1 MSYASDALID
11 ALETKNR
18 QLTKENNAL
27 LRLCD
32 ALESCRHT
40 YCGDCEY
47 WDRTCGGCSLDKM
60 MSDAG
65 IDVHKLGPTR
75 AEADAITTA
84 LRKDNKQLRKRSR
97 KLQDL
102 VGDYCALMSHMIAT
116 MPEQRNAMACELRT
130 FAALEKRRRKLWKGE
145 TK

>member
-18 QLTKENNAL
+18 QLTEENNAL

-40 YCGDCEY
+40 YCGDCEH
-47 WDRTCGGCSLDKM
+47 WDQTCGSCSLDKM
-60 MSDAG
+60 MDDAG
-65 IDVHKLGPTR
+65 INVHRLGPTR
-75 AEADAITTA
+75 AEASAIATA
-84 LRKDNKQLRKRSR
+84 LRKDNKRLRKRSR

-102 VGDYCALMSHMIAT
+102 VSDYCALMSHMIVT
-116 MPEQRNAMACELRT
+116 MPEPRNAMAYELHT
-130 FAALEKRRRKLWKGE
+130 FAALERRRRKLWKGD